1 MSVRDGGRAC
11 YVGIASAT
19 TKAEVP
25 KLVLEDVFFRL
36 RCVFDDGDV
45 SLCFTVRLPFPSILS
60 KSNVYFE
67 VLFLFFLGDIGV
79 FHYFQPIV
87 VKSRNRTELDYTAGE
102 SNINRVD
109 GLFRSMGLGYSIKL
123 QPCWL
128 LGVWW
133 YSEVRSP

>member
-25 KLVLEDVFFRL
+25 KLVLEDVFFCL

-87 VKSRNRTELDYTAGE
+87 VKSRNWTTLQGNLT
-102 SNINRVD
+102 SI
-109 GLFRSMGLGYSIKL
+109 RSTGLGYSIKL